1 MKKVFLITVMSV
13 LLSCDNNVPDNA
25 SDYDRP
31 FLEQIDGFAFVNS
44 SKDSNKYLFFYNSEI
59 FLKEVFDFNGD
70 TLCDTTEEGS
80 NTDDGDNFT
89 ATITDKES
97 PSLSVIITFTDEEG
111 KFINRYYTY
120 ELRWKS
126 PLHPEVI
133 VSEVDEKEECSGCE
147 KIYIKTP
154 ITHSSLCNSSNDTT
168 DTTSSGYTVLST
180 SSNF

>member
-1 MKKVFLITVMSV
+1 MF

-44 SKDSNKYLFFYNSEI
+44 SKDSDKYLFFYNSDI
-59 FLKEVFDFNGD
+59 FLKEVEVYNPSLD
-70 TLCDTTEEGS
+70 TYCDTTEEGS

-120 ELRWKS
+120 KLRWKS
-126 PLHPEVI
+126 SVNPEVI
-133 VSEVDEKEECSGCE
+133 VSEVDEEEECYGCE
-147 KIYIKTP
+147 KIYIKTSR
-154 ITHSSLCNSSNDTT
+154 THSSLCNSSNDTT
-168 DTTSSGYTVLST
+168 DTT
-180 SSNF
+180 

>member
-89 ATITDKES
+89 ATITDKKS
-97 PSLSVIITFTDEEG
+97 PSLSVTITFTDEEG
-111 KFINRYYTY
+111 I
-120 ELRWKS
+120 
-126 PLHPEVI
+126 LHI
-133 VSEVDEKEECSGCE
+133 
-147 KIYIKTP
+147 
-154 ITHSSLCNSSNDTT
+154 
-168 DTTSSGYTVLST
+168 
-180 SSNF
+180 